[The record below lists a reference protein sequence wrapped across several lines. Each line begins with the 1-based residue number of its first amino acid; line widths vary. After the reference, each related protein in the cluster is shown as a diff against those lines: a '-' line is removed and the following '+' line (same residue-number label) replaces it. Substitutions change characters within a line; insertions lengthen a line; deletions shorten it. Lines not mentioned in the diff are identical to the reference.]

1 MNRIPLNY
9 TQRQSLQPIRK
20 DLEARIRDLKKQLR
34 GQPHT
39 GASYDAQSTLSR
51 LKGQAHAV
59 YTLIAGA
66 RGHEHAPKRTEK
78 TLETLRTM
86 ERMYTTHFKDRRQPG
101 TLEALGLLL
110 KQVETAA
117 PTAQASAA

>member
-34 GQPHT
+34 GKPHT
-39 GASYDAQSTLSR
+39 GASYEAQSTLSL
-51 LKGQAHAV
+51 LKMQANAV

-66 RGHEHAPKRTEK
+66 RGREHAPKRTEK

-86 ERMYTTHFKDRRQPG
+86 GRQYTAHFKDRRQPG

-110 KQVETAA
+110 KEVETA